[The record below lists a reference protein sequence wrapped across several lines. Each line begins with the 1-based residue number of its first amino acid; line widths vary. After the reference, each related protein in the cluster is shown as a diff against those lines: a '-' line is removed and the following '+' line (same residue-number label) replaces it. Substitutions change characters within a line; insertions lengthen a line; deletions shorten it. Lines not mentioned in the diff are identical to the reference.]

1 MRKGWLVVPALALL
15 AGAASA
21 DVTRLEHRNVA
32 KRLDKATKEVQ
43 GVVGRASGGSIHP
56 SATGS
61 QALTDSSGF
70 EYFINTN
77 ITFATTSSASGA
89 ASEASYTGPVNA
101 DTSGGGTVS
110 TTLNDAF
117 DGYESICVSFDG
129 DVGPCVTGGGGPGEV
144 GGTVTMYNQNGP
156 ATLDCSGRQVLLPT
170 QAMGTLNV
178 SRRVFVPSDDAF
190 ARWLNVFTNTGAS
203 PVTFNMITSNNLGS
217 DANTTIVTTSDGDA
231 TVETTDTWA
240 TTFQNWSGST
250 SSDPRLGHV
259 FQGPG
264 AAVSMAGVSFAG
276 GDDNPFWY
284 YTITL
289 QPGQTGIIMNFVT
302 GQPTRAAAAAKAAEL
317 VGLPDTTAACM
328 SSNEL
333 AEVLNFGAAQPSV
346 IEVPTLSGLG
356 LSALASLLALGS
368 LLLLRRRAA

>member
-21 DVTRLEHRNVA
+21 DVTRLEHRGAARRMEKQA
-32 KRLDKATKEVQ
+32 KEARGL
-43 GVVGRASGGSIHP
+43 VGRAAGSLAP
-56 SATGS
+56 RTGEQS
-61 QALTDSSGF
+61 LIDASGF
-70 EYFINTN
+70 EYFINTD

-89 ASEASYTGPVNA
+89 ASEASYTGSVDA

-110 TTLNDAF
+110 STLNDSF
-117 DGYESICVSFDG
+117 DGYQSICVSFDG
-129 DVGPCVTGGGGPGEV
+129 DIGPCVSGGGGGEV
-144 GGTVTMYNQNGP
+144 GGTVTMYNENGP
-156 ATLDCSGRQVLLPT
+156 ATLSCSGREVMLPT

-203 PVTFNMITSNNLGS
+203 PVTFNMITGNNLGS
-217 DANTTIVTTSDGDA
+217 DAGTTVVTTSDGDA

-264 AAVSMAGVSFAG
+264 AAVSMAGVSFAD

-317 VGLPDTTAACM
+317 VGLPDTTATCM
-328 SSNEL
+328 SSSDL

-346 IEVPTLSGLG
+346 IEVPTLSGAG
-356 LSALASLLALGS
+356 LAALVLLLAASS
-368 LLLLRRRAA
+368 LLLLRRRSA

>member
-1 MRKGWLVVPALALL
+1 MKRYLVIVAGLALA
-15 AGAASA
+15 ASAATA
-21 DVTRLEHRNVA
+21 DVTRLEHRSVA
-32 KRLDKATKEVQ
+32 KRAEKSAKD
-43 GVVGRASGGSIHP
+43 GRALADRAAVKPHQP

-61 QALTDSSGF
+61 QALTDGSNF
-70 EYFINTN
+70 EYFINTD
-77 ITFATTSSASGA
+77 ITFNTSSSASGA

-110 TTLNDAF
+110 STLNDAF
-117 DGYESICVSFDG
+117 DGYETICVSFDG
-129 DVGPCVTGGGGPGEV
+129 DIGPCVSGGGGPGEV

-156 ATLDCSGRQVLLPT
+156 ATLSCSGREVMLPT
-170 QAMGTLNV
+170 QAMGSLNV
-178 SRRVFVPSDDAF
+178 SRRVFVPTNDAF
-190 ARWLNVFTNTGAS
+190 ARWLNVFTNTGAV
-203 PVTFNMITSNNLGS
+203 PVTFNMITGNNLGS

-264 AAVSMAGVSFAG
+264 AAVSMAGVSFAN

-317 VGLPDTTAACM
+317 VGLPDTTATCM
-328 SSNEL
+328 ST
-333 AEVLNFGAAQPSV
+333 AEQAQVLNFAATQPSV

-356 LSALASLLALGS
+356 LAALASLLALGS
-368 LLLLRRRAA
+368 LLLLRRRSA

>member
-32 KRLDKATKEVQ
+32 RRIEKAAKEVQ
-43 GVVGRASGGSIHP
+43 GLVGRASGGSIHP
-56 SATGS
+56 TATGS

-70 EYFINTN
+70 EYFINTD
-77 ITFATTSSASGA
+77 ITFATSSSASGA

-110 TTLNDAF
+110 STLNDAF

-129 DVGPCVTGGGGPGEV
+129 DVGPCVSGGGGGEV
-144 GGTVTMYNQNGP
+144 GGTVTMYNENGP
-156 ATLDCSGRQVLLPT
+156 ATLSCSGREVVLPT

-178 SRRVFVPSDDAF
+178 SRRVFVPSNDAF
-190 ARWLNVFTNTGAS
+190 ARWLNVFTNTGPS
-203 PVTFNMITSNNLGS
+203 PVTFNMITGNNLGS
-217 DANTTIVTTSDGDA
+217 DAGTTVVTTSDGDA

-250 SSDPRLGHV
+250 SGDPRLGHV

-264 AAVSMAGVSFAG
+264 AAVSLAGISFND

-317 VGLPDTTAACM
+317 VGLPDTTATCM
-328 SSNEL
+328 SSSDL

-346 IEVPTLSGLG
+346 IEVPTLSGAG
-356 LSALASLLALGS
+356 LAALVLLLAASS
-368 LLLLRRRAA
+368 LLLLRRRSA